1 MAETISTQSSGG
13 ALDIQKIESIFE
25 KIASRA
31 KADGVEAELLV
42 ESGDRLSLSVN
53 EGKLEKF
60 DSSESRVAGL
70 RVILNGVE
78 GYCWTES
85 LESADLESAYTE
97 AIENAKFASRGRTA
111 EQMKSEAVQLYSG
124 GAVAKEDPSLFNDSL
139 TKVSIDDKI
148 ARAIALEKQTKNA
161 DQRIASVPY
170 NSYGE
175 ASGEFLVFNTKGVR
189 ARQRRT
195 SVSGYAYCL
204 AKQGEESRMAGE
216 SFFTRDAQG
225 VADQVL
231 NDVAKHAAEK
241 ALLKLGASSP
251 ETGRYPVL
259 IDRDVVAEVFG
270 LVAGYFSAKAVS
282 EKTSIFGHD
291 LGKNIASPHLTLTDD
306 PSIPDGVGNRAFDA
320 EGAVTLKTPLIEK
333 GVLKSFMTNS
343 VYARKMKLPHTANA
357 SRSAKGELEIG
368 PSNLV
373 IKPGTKSFEE
383 LAKIHPKFIY
393 VTDFTGYHAG
403 FREGSG
409 EFSFQSEGEL
419 WENGKRVKALC
430 NFVVAGSIREM
441 FEGIEEV
448 GARVT
453 KKTSSVVAPDLLISS
468 LSVAGA

>member
-1 MAETISTQSSGG
+1 MAATISTNDLQGS
-13 ALDIQKIESIFE
+13 LDIGKIERNFE
-25 KIASRA
+25 TIAARA
-31 KADGVEAELLV
+31 KKDGVEAELLV

-85 LESADLESAYTE
+85 LEIEDLESAYTE
-97 AIENAKFASRGRTA
+97 AIENAKFASRGRTP
-111 EQMKSEAVQLYSG
+111 EQMKAEAVELYA
-124 GAVAKEDPSLFNDSL
+124 GAAAKEDTSLFNDSL
-139 TKVSIDDKI
+139 VKVSIDEKI

-216 SFFTRDAQG
+216 SFFTRDAKG
-225 VADQVL
+225 VADQIL
-231 NDVAKHAAEK
+231 NDVAQQAAQK

-251 ETGRYPVL
+251 ETGRYPIL
-259 IDRDVVAEVFG
+259 IDRDVVGEVFG

-282 EKTSIFGHD
+282 EKTSIFGRD
-291 LGKNIASPHLTLTDD
+291 LGKTIASPLLTLSDD
-306 PSIPDGVGNRAFDA
+306 PSIPNGVGNRAFDA
-320 EGAVTLKTPLIEK
+320 EGAVTGKTSLIEN

-343 VYARKMKLPHTANA
+343 VYARRMKLPHTANA

-468 LSVAGA
+468 LSVAGV

>member
-1 MAETISTQSSGG
+1 M
-13 ALDIQKIESIFE
+13 LDIGKLEDVFE
-25 KIASRA
+25 KLAGRA
-31 KADGVEAELLV
+31 KQDGVQAELLV
-42 ESGDRLSLSVN
+42 EVGDRLSLSVN

-60 DSSESRVAGL
+60 DFSESRVGGV

-85 LESADLESAYTE
+85 LESEDLEAAYVE
-97 AIENAKFASRGRTA
+97 AIESAKFAARGRTPEQLA
-111 EQMKSEAVQLYSG
+111 EDAVELYSG
-124 GAVAKEDPSLFNDSL
+124 GPAPFEDPALFNDSL
-139 TKVSIDDKI
+139 ASVSMDEKI
-148 ARAIALEKQTKNA
+148 LRILELEKRTKGA
-161 DQRIASVPY
+161 DARIVSVPY

-175 ASGEFLVFNTKGVR
+175 SSGEFLVFNTRGVR

-195 SVSGYAYCL
+195 SVSGYTYCL

-216 SFFTRDAQG
+216 SFFVRDSKG
-225 VADQVL
+225 IADTVL
-231 NDVAKHAAEK
+231 SEVAKTAAEK
-241 ALLKLGASSP
+241 AILKLGASSP
-251 ETGRYPVL
+251 ETGRYPIL
-259 IDRDVVAEVFG
+259 LDRDVVAEVFG
-270 LVAGYFSAKAVS
+270 LIAGYFSAKAVS
-282 EKTSIFGHD
+282 EKTSIFGND
-291 LGKNIASPHLTLTDD
+291 LGKNIASPLLSVVDD
-306 PSIPDGVGNRAFDA
+306 PSLPNGVGNRAFDA
-320 EGAVTLKTPLIEK
+320 EGATTVKTPLIEN

-373 IKPGTKSFEE
+373 IEPGTMSFEE
-383 LAKIHPKFIY
+383 MAKVHPKFIY

-419 WENGKRVKALC
+419 WENGKRVRALC

-441 FEGIEEV
+441 FEGIEQV
-448 GARVT
+448 GSRVT

-468 LSVAGA
+468 LSVAGS